1 MLTFDPEKHQYQW
14 NGQPVQ
20 GVTSIL
26 NEWLKVTIAGERY
39 HVNRFSGVAI
49 PSWKMEEAGQ
59 AGTDIHK
66 GCQLIIQGGVD
77 WSALAPEYVAPLRQ
91 FDKFLAEIK
100 PNILYSEAP
109 IYHPKHHYAGTVDI
123 IAMIGKALCF
133 IDIKTGD
140 SSTVG
145 PQLSAY
151 ERGWTAYDKYIGRT
165 ERYALW
171 LPKDGSPYK
180 FEQLKN
186 EFDWDFFKTCMF
198 QNSYLKGAKK

>member
-1 MLTFDPEKHQYQW
+1 MLTFDPIKHQYQW
-14 NGQPVQ
+14 NGQPVP

-26 NEWLKVTIAGERY
+26 NEWLKVTIVGERY
-39 HVNRFSGVAI
+39 HVNRFNGVAI

-59 AGTDIHK
+59 SGTDIHK
-66 GCQLIIQGGVD
+66 GCELIMQGGID
-77 WSALAPEYVAPLRQ
+77 WDGLDPAYAPPLRQ
-91 FDKFLAEIK
+91 FEKFMAELK
-100 PNILYSEAP
+100 PNILYSEAA
-109 IYHPKHHYAGTVDI
+109 IYHPKYRYAGTIDI

-140 SSTVG
+140 SGAVG
-145 PQLSAY
+145 PQLAAY
-151 ERGWTAYDKYIGRT
+151 ERGWCAQDRYLGRT

-186 EFDWDFFKTCMF
+186 ENDFEFFKSCMF
-198 QNSYLKGAKK
+198 QNKYLKGAK